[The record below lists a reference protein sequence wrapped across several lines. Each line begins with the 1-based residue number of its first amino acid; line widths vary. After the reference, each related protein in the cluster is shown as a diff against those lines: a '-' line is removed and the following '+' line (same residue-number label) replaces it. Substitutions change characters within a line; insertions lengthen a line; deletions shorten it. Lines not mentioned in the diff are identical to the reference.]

1 MAAYPG
7 DDDHPEAAARA
18 AANGSGGD
26 SDPMSND
33 CVHPLDERI
42 QGLLGRQL
50 STYYGELVKEPVPQ
64 RFLELLSRLD
74 QKERGT

>member
-1 MAAYPG
+1 MAAAHG
-7 DDDHPEAAARA
+7 DDDHPETIAGAAT
-18 AANGSGGD
+18 NGPGCVSEPVSDGG
-26 SDPMSND
+26 
-33 CVHPLDERI
+33 VHALDERI

-50 STYYGELVKEPVPQ
+50 SAYYGELVNEPVPE